1 MHDTTWISTDILAK
15 LNDYTGPNIWQDV
28 IYSFGI
34 DEDATDEVD
43 TGRNDVFGVILGGT
57 RTFFQ
62 YDPQSGEW
70 HHTRA

>member
-1 MHDTTWISTDILAK
+1 MRTTTWTITDILAN
-15 LNDYTGPNIWQDV
+15 LNNYRGENIWQDV

-43 TGRNDVFGVILGGT
+43 EGRSDVFGVILGGT

-62 YDPQSGEW
+62 HDPQSDEW
-70 HHTRA
+70 HHTPE